1 MNEVYEF
8 LKSCGTWY
16 IATVDENNEARV
28 RPFGAQALIEGKF
41 YFGTGLKKD
50 VAKQMAKNPNIEICG
65 FNGQEWMR
73 VHGPVELV
81 DDIAIQTE
89 YLNQNESLKAMY
101 TPGDGNTAVYRFKCG
116 TATIY
121 SFTGEPK
128 VIKF

>member
-8 LKSCGTWY
+8 LKNCRTWY

-50 VAKQMAKNPNIEICG
+50 VAKQMANNPHVEICG
-65 FNGQEWMR
+65 FDGKEWMR
-73 VHGPVELV
+73 VHGEVELV

-89 YLNQNESLKAMY
+89 YLNQNESLKSMY
-101 TPGDGNTAVYRFKCG
+101 APGDGNTAVYRFKSG
-116 TATIY
+116 TATRY
-121 SFTGEPK
+121 SFGGEPK
-128 VIKF
+128 VLKF